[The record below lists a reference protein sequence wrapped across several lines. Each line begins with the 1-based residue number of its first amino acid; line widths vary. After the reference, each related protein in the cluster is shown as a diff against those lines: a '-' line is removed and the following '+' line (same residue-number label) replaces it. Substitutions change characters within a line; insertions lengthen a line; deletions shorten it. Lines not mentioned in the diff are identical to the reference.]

1 MLAIF
6 PEVSAAVKSGD
17 IERLGIL
24 TRTYFCGDQATTPKF
39 NGDAL
44 LRRYGIGVVRM
55 NMEDFGRIA
64 VRDERG
70 AVQCSFAVRQG
81 LSETEE
87 AFLLAHLLG
96 HFILHV
102 QPKIAKSE
110 WTASGYREEV
120 LPSSRYTHTA
130 SSAGV
135 TAQQFALEDQADRF
149 AGAVLM
155 PSSMLKRAK
164 EKQLTNESI
173 AKVFGVTQEM
183 VERRLD
189 DLNGRN
195 LVGEVIEGAVT
206 GARREPHRDVE
217 PRAQESRRVGSKSHS
232 PQEDTAHMVREQ
244 HHKDAPVPRAVAA
257 QSYSSTSSGSQ
268 KTFDAQEDAKVLS
281 GKGMERLREIA
292 RMLDKSGRS

>member
-17 IERLGIL
+17 IERLGVL
-24 TRTYFCGDQATTPKF
+24 VRTYFCGDEATHPKF
-39 NGDAL
+39 GGEAL
-44 LRRYGIGVVRM
+44 LRRYGIGVVRVH
-55 NMEDFGRIA
+55 MEDFGRIA
-64 VRDERG
+64 IRDERG
-70 AVQCSFAVRQG
+70 SVQCSIAVRNG
-81 LSETEE
+81 LSGAEE

-102 QPKIAKSE
+102 QPRIARSE

-120 LPSSRYTHTA
+120 LPSDRYTHVASAAGA
-130 SSAGV
+130 SS
-135 TAQQFALEDQADRF
+135 QQFVLEDQADRF

-155 PSSMLKRAK
+155 PASMLKRAK
-164 EKQLTNESI
+164 EKLVTNDAV
-173 AKVFGVTQEM
+173 AKFFGVSAEM

-189 DLNGRN
+189 DLNGRS
-195 LVGEVIEGAVT
+195 LVSEVVEGAVI
-206 GARREPHRDVE
+206 GAQREPSAR
-217 PRAQESRRVGSKSHS
+217 PQTKTKSRPQ

-257 QSYSSTSSGSQ
+257 QSYSSSSAASSQ
-268 KTFDAQEDAKVLS
+268 QKASDAAEESKVLS